1 MAMLGWTLRTAA
13 ILIAVS
19 AAAVWALSPGG
30 MASLLLHRPDPEPHA
45 AAAARTSRTV
55 PNELVYRRAGD
66 GHFYVE
72 ADVNGAQ
79 VRFVV
84 DTGATLVALSPDD
97 ARAAGL
103 AVANP
108 DFSGRANTANG
119 VARVAPVT
127 LRAVALGQFT
137 ASDVPAVVV
146 ERPMQVSL
154 LGMSFLARLQGF
166 ETRGDELVL
175 RW

>member
-1 MAMLGWTLRTAA
+1 MLGWTLRTVAV
-13 ILIAVS
+13 LITIS
-19 AAAVWALSPGG
+19 AAAVWAFSPGG
-30 MASLLLHRPDPEPHA
+30 MAFLLLHRQSLEPQASA
-45 AAAARTSRTV
+45 AVPTNRAV
-55 PNELVYRRAGD
+55 PNEIIYRRASD

-72 ADVNGAQ
+72 ADVNGAM

-97 ARAAGL
+97 ARAAGFAL
-103 AVANP
+103 ANP
-108 DFSGRANTANG
+108 DFSARAYTANG

-127 LRAVALGQFT
+127 LRAVGLGQFT
-137 ASDVPAVVV
+137 ASDVQAIVV

-154 LGMSFLARLQGF
+154 LGMSFLARLQGI